1 MFCQYRTRWKILMKG
16 IWPVLLAFHSSNY
29 RCCYWYCN
37 VLASPCLHFLSKNHH
52 IILNLNLRLAN
63 KVRKLAD
70 FLRLESSFFVTDA
83 NGCSRASD
91 RTIHIRIPIF
101 LQLWHVSTQSYE
113 ATSTYLAYSQE
124 EETHIVLLVKLPV
137 YQSSQYWYNFAILL
151 CRLWKSFA

>member
-1 MFCQYRTRWKILMKG
+1 MSSVVCIAFLRTIISHFQLEPTG
-16 IWPVLLAFHSSNY
+16 QSSLPN
-29 RCCYWYCN
+29 
-37 VLASPCLHFLSKNHH
+37 S
-52 IILNLNLRLAN
+52 
-63 KVRKLAD
+63 D
-70 FLRLESSFFVTDA
+70 FLGLEKLFLCDRYA

-151 CRLWKSFA
+151 CRLWKKFCLVTHYGFFHFWKAKFVQVEINLW

>member
-16 IWPVLLAFHSSNY
+16 IWPVLLAFHSSH
-29 RCCYWYCN
+29 RCYCYWYCN
-37 VLASPCLHFLSKNHH
+37 VLSRLHCLSKNHH
-52 IILNLNLRLAN
+52 ISFSTWAN
-63 KVRKLAD
+63 WPIKSHKLWFSMTWET
-70 FLRLESSFFVTDA
+70 FLCDRYA